1 MALIKLLL
9 ELFFVFF
16 KIGLFTIGGGYAMIP
31 MIEDE
36 VVMQKGWITS
46 SEILNFLAIS
56 ESTPGPFAI
65 NTATLIGFQQ
75 AGILGGIVATLGV
88 VTPSFIIICIIA
100 KFMSKFSENYYVKSV
115 FKILKPVIIGL
126 LMAVVVSL
134 VSKNL
139 FIGEEAGYLL
149 DWKAIVIM
157 VVILTLSQIFKKAH
171 PVLLI
176 FISGV
181 LGYIFYGL
189 IP

>member
-1 MALIKLLL
+1 
-9 ELFFVFF
+9 
-16 KIGLFTIGGGYAMIP
+16 
-31 MIEDE
+31 
-36 VVMQKGWITS
+36 
-46 SEILNFLAIS
+46 
-56 ESTPGPFAI
+56 
-65 NTATLIGFQQ
+65 
-75 AGILGGIVATLGV
+75 
-88 VTPSFIIICIIA
+88 
-100 KFMSKFSENYYVKSV
+100 MSKFSENYYVKSV